1 MIRASFVLG
10 IALLATACVEQGST
24 PPPWDPSASIAA
36 SPPAP
41 PPPRA
46 SDSALLTAAARVKV
60 LQTGGLGCEMQSL
73 GIVDVHEPMKTEQA
87 ALDLLKRRAAA
98 LGAEGVMG
106 VEFHHGEGGGE
117 TTHLSG
123 IAVKCSD
130 LLRGRSYDVLEKIDI
145 AGGMGEEDEA
155 YDKMKQ
161 RAAQIHADLIIDI
174 SFEHGE
180 GVGAKT
186 HVYGTAIKLR
196 STSRE

>member
-1 MIRASFVLG
+1 MIRASYVLG

-36 SPPAP
+36 SPPE
-41 PPPRA
+41 PPRA
-46 SDSALLTAAARVKV
+46 SDSTLVAAAARIKV

-73 GIVDVHEPMKTEQA
+73 GIVDVHEPMKTEEA

-117 TTHLSG
+117 STHLSG
-123 IAVKCSD
+123 IAVKCSN
-130 LLRGRSYDVLEKIDI
+130 LLRGRAYDVIEKIDI
-145 AGGMGEEDEA
+145 AGAMGEEDEA
-155 YDKMKQ
+155 YDKMRQ
-161 RAAQIHADLIIDI
+161 RARQLHADMIIDI

-180 GVGAKT
+180 GAGAKT
-186 HVYGTAIKLR
+186 HVFGTAIKIR
-196 STSRE
+196 